1 MSTPTSP
8 PPATTA
14 TTSSPPYY
22 ILFTQAGASTSS
34 NTLGHPT
41 IQYHYADD
49 SPLSLLPQSPDE
61 HVLLLDYD
69 PLSPTQISVAS
80 TSESMAVTGLRIQE
94 APGAAASEEKRNDR
108 MCIIETTSSTDKTLR
123 NDRHHSAQA
132 ILAQFKQRNAV
143 LRHALTFNGTQNT
156 VLSPASSKLPEVHE
170 LSLKQL

>member
-14 TTSSPPYY
+14 TASSPPYY

-49 SPLSLLPQSPDE
+49 SPLNLLPQSPDE

-69 PLSPTQISVAS
+69 PSSTQISVDS
-80 TSESMAVTGLRIQE
+80 TSESMAVTGLKFPE
-94 APGAAASEEKRNDR
+94 APGTAALEEKRNDR
-108 MCIIETTSSTDKTLR
+108 MYIIETTSSTDKTWR
-123 NDRHHSAQA
+123 NDRQHSAQA
-132 ILAQFKQRNAV
+132 ILTQFKQRNAA
-143 LRHALTFNGTQNT
+143 LRHALTFNGTQNA
-156 VLSPASSKLPEVHE
+156 VLSPASPSKLPEVHE